1 MKNVLKNILRKT
13 KKEIDSSEVDNTA
26 QEDFLNKESLE
37 VDMEAWHAH
46 TNDLIKKSATVL
58 YQMLDG
64 DDWRV
69 VFLHGV
75 PNDESVECRFY
86 YTNSDGT
93 TYSGQLL
100 SNPGSDLENYIEG
113 SMDMAQCIRE
123 LYIHFKSGNMHS
135 PSSITISVTNEGKV
149 EMNFGYDENID
160 DIDVYFEE
168 YEKNTFTC
176 LVK

>member
-1 MKNVLKNILRKT
+1 MKNVLKNILGKT
-13 KKEIDSSEVDNTA
+13 KQEIDNSIEANTV
-26 QEDFLNKESLE
+26 QEDSLSKESME
-37 VDMEAWHAH
+37 VDMDVWHAH

-58 YQMLDG
+58 YQMLDS
-64 DDWRV
+64 DDWHV

-75 PNDESVECRFY
+75 PNEESVECRFY

-93 TYSGQLL
+93 AYSGQLL
-100 SNPGSDLENYIEG
+100 SNPGIDLENYIEG

-123 LYIHFKSGNMHS
+123 LYIHFKSGNMHP

-149 EMNFGYDENID
+149 EINFGYDENID